1 VEVRQRAVPLKSEI
15 SNAYI
20 SFAQMTASAVAVI
33 SNVIRGGRPVV
44 GFGFNSNGRY
54 AQPGL
59 LSERFIPRLL
69 EAPAAELLDAK
80 PVPGQP
86 DMVMGECGHPMTGE
100 DWCDGWRVCKRC
112 PQASLFE
119 FPEPTVPKGTPPGR
133 WP

>member
-1 VEVRQRAVPLKSEI
+1 MIDHRK
-15 SNAYI
+15 
-20 SFAQMTASAVAVI
+20 VAERRERLALI
-33 SNVIRGGRPVV
+33 DERG
-44 GFGFNSNGRY
+44 
-54 AQPGL
+54 AK
-59 LSERFIPRLL
+59 
-69 EAPAAELLDAK
+69 AAAELLDAK